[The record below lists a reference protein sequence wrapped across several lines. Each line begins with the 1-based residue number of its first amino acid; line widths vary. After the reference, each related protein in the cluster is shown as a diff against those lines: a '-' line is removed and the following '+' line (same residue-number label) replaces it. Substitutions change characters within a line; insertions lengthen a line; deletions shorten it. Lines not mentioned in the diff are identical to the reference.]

1 MKEKILMRSTRNTLA
16 TQDMDEIEK
25 YLYYQFFKTRTRL
38 PGKGPGNSRQFFTLI
53 RGSPVHIILFNL
65 VKFDVLFKELYTMKL

>member
-1 MKEKILMRSTRNTLA
+1 MKGKILMRSTRNTLA

-38 PGKGPGNSRQFFTLI
+38 PGKGPGNS
-53 RGSPVHIILFNL
+53 
-65 VKFDVLFKELYTMKL
+65 